1 MAWSIASGRRGSS
14 GLHIPERRL
23 PEAYRGP
30 STSASSAMPSGTFR
44 SQHPDAPKRLGQIV
58 AEVGAIPVVGEPAVE
73 QVGFE
78 AEFDGDGRVVSRS
91 DADAVIIGPGHRM
104 EGARVMGERP
114 RKVEVRIAPSGP
126 HDTALAEPSAAS
138 PRRGITRLWVSW
150 WSGMRDLPRSR
161 PVAQIMLNGGV
172 SEYFG

>member
-1 MAWSIASGRRGSS
+1 M
-14 GLHIPERRL
+14 
-23 PEAYRGP
+23 
-30 STSASSAMPSGTFR
+30 
-44 SQHPDAPKRLGQIV
+44 
-58 AEVGAIPVVGEPAVE
+58 E

-91 DADAVIIGPGHRM
+91 DADAVIIGSGHRM
-104 EGARVMGERP
+104 EGARVMGECP
-114 RKVEVRIAPSGP
+114 RKVEVGIAPSGS
-126 HDTALAEPSAAS
+126 HDTALAEPGIAS
-138 PRRGITRLWVSW
+138 PRGRITRLWVSW